1 MQIKPG
7 RTFHVISI
15 CHHDINEALVTLCV
29 LLGAEVLVLVP
40 PGSPTHMLKVTRMMR
55 VPYRY
60 GAVWCHRTVTVIAC

>member
-1 MQIKPG
+1 M
-7 RTFHVISI
+7 ISI

-29 LLGAEVLVLVP
+29 LLDAEILVLLP

-60 GAVWCHRTVTVIAC
+60 GTVRAV